1 MEAHSLSS
9 LSDVGLEDGSGLR
22 SRATGL
28 DIESIDVIN
37 GDRRYL
43 YATTFET
50 AEGMSPLPVF
60 QISPNTTPGESL
72 YLHEVSSNSFLV
84 TDKNMGL

>member
-43 YATTFET
+43 YTTTFET

-72 YLHEVSSNSFLV
+72 YLHEVS
-84 TDKNMGL
+84 

>member
-9 LSDVGLEDGSGLR
+9 LSEVGLEDGSGLR

-28 DIESIDVIN
+28 DIESIDVTH

-43 YATTFET
+43 YATTCET
-50 AEGMSPLPVF
+50 EEGMSPLPIF
-60 QISPNTTPGESL
+60 RISPNSTPS
-72 YLHEVSSNSFLV
+72 
-84 TDKNMGL
+84 K